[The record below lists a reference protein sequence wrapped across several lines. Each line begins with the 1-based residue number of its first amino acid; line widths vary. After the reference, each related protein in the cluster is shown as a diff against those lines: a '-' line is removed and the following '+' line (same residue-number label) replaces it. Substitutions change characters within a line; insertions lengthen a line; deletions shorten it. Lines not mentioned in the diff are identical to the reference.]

1 MEVYRSKTLKTSNLK
16 LKLKNLR
23 RSCDESDAR
32 IKVCGWIGKDLE

>member
-16 LKLKNLR
+16 LKNLK

-32 IKVCGWIGKDLE
+32 IKVFGHIIV